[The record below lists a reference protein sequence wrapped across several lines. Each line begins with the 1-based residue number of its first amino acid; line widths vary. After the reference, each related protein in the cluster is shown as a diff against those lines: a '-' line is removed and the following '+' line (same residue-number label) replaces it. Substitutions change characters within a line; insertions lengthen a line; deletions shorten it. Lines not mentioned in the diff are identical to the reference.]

1 MDSQSEIMSHPSDGC
16 SMSSNITRCTNVKV
30 IIIIITIIISSSFT
44 LARSAS
50 QRSLLSP
57 LRPHTIFLCIQ
68 SYTIPHNPTQS
79 HTNPHKPIN
88 SYSIPHNP
96 TNSQTFLHNPTNSYT
111 IPHNPT
117 NSHTILHNPTQYYT
131 IQHNPIQSHTI
142 PHNPTQSHTI
152 PYNPIQS
159 HTIPYNPTQ
168 SYTIPHNPRSS
179 QGGRFLR
186 EGDPSTGSRRPAQ
199 KRTDRRVLSILE
211 TLSFI
216 FSFVFKPFLSTT
228 IFSSQAKSS

>member
-30 IIIIITIIISSSFT
+30 IIIIITIIIISSFT

-57 LRPHTIFLCIQ
+57 LCPHTI
-68 SYTIPHNPTQS
+68 YVYDPTQS
-79 HTNPHKPIN
+79 HT
-88 SYSIPHNP
+88 IPHY
-96 TNSQTFLHNPTNSYT
+96 YT

-117 NSHTILHNPTQYYT
+117 NSHTI
-131 IQHNPIQSHTI
+131 
-142 PHNPTQSHTI
+142 PHNPTQSDA
-152 PYNPIQS
+152 
-159 HTIPYNPTQ
+159 IPYNPTQ

-199 KRTDRRVLSILE
+199 KRTDRRVLLIDIGDS
-211 TLSFI
+211 
-216 FSFVFKPFLSTT
+216 
-228 IFSSQAKSS
+228 

>member
-16 SMSSNITRCTNVKV
+16 SMSSNITRCTNVK
-30 IIIIITIIISSSFT
+30 IIIITIIIMTSSFT
-44 LARSAS
+44 LPRSAS

-57 LRPHTIFLCIQ
+57 LRPHTI
-68 SYTIPHNPTQS
+68 YVYNPTQS
-79 HTNPHKPIN
+79 HK
-88 SYSIPHNP
+88 
-96 TNSQTFLHNPTNSYT
+96 L
-111 IPHNPT
+111 
-117 NSHTILHNPTQYYT
+117 SHY
-131 IQHNPIQSHTI
+131 
-142 PHNPTQSHTI
+142 PTQSHTI
-152 PYNPIQS
+152 Q
-159 HTIPYNPTQ
+159 YNPTQ